1 MPSTVDTAERAR
13 KSKVPWSVGCEGLYF
28 GGGGGGLGVPVVS

>member
-1 MPSTVDTAERAR
+1 MKHHGNISLVVSE
-13 KSKVPWSVGCEGLYF
+13 VLLVYF

>member
-1 MPSTVDTAERAR
+1 MERAGKR
-13 KSKVPWSVGCEGLYF
+13 ASEEKNRSVEKSWRGLYF

>member
-1 MPSTVDTAERAR
+1 MAAGEKRNAPSRGNDA
-13 KSKVPWSVGCEGLYF
+13 SYL